1 MAEENK
7 EEIEDKKV
15 KDKNN
20 IADDEAEEGAETK
33 KKSITKKQIIIIATP
48 ALFVIILAVGL
59 YFSGFLDGLFGKN
72 NPAEPVPGAN
82 TATNGATGDAA
93 TAGAVQEDE
102 ISTVFYDLPEII
114 VNINSQEAR
123 GPLVKFT
130 VSLELENK
138 DFVGKIEAVMPS
150 IKDAFLVHLRE
161 LRMEELEGSE
171 GMYRL
176 KEELLKR
183 INRAIKPAKIY
194 DIKFVKFE
202 IL

>member
-1 MAEENK
+1 MYAAEKNMAEENK
-7 EEIEDKKV
+7 EETEDKDV
-15 KDKNN
+15 KNKKNISDN
-20 IADDEAEEGAETK
+20 DDEAEEGAEPK

-59 YFSGFLDGLFGKN
+59 YFSGVLDGLFGKN
-72 NPAEPVPGAN
+72 TPVETAPGAN
-82 TATNGATGDAA
+82 NAANGTTGDAA
-93 TAGAVQEDE
+93 ATGTVQEEE

-138 DFVGKIEAVMPS
+138 DFIGKIEAVMPS

-161 LRMEELEGSE
+161 LRIEELEGSE

-183 INRAIKPAKIY
+183 INRAIKPEKI
-194 DIKFVKFE
+194 
-202 IL
+202 